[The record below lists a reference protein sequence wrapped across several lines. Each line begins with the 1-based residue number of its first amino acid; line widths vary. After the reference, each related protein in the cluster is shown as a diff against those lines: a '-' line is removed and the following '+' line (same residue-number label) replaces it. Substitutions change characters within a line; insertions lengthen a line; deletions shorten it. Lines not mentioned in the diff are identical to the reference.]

1 MVFILFTSLQRFY
14 INIIPFFAAFLN
26 PFFFV
31 HCGAYGQVAI
41 SLVLWY
47 NYHTVK
53 AEFIFW
59 RMLFEEEQHLGDC
72 IVNERFA
79 NTSRNP
85 LVF

>member
-1 MVFILFTSLQRFY
+1 MCSNE
-14 INIIPFFAAFLN
+14 NIISFFVPFLN

-31 HCGAYGQVAI
+31 YCGAYGQVAI

-53 AEFIFW
+53 AEFNFW
-59 RMLFEEEQHLGDC
+59 RMLFEKKQHLGDC